1 MGSRREDLCDHLL
14 RLHILEH
21 AFEQIANLQLPLFEF
36 SVQVGIVVKKKKSAE
51 KNINFFFSFFF
62 FKSK

>member
-21 AFEQIANLQLPLFEF
+21 AFEQIANLQLPLLEF
-36 SVQVGIVVKKKKSAE
+36 SVQVGIVVKKKKVLKKTS
-51 KNINFFFSFFF
+51 IFFFFF